1 MTVTRGWRIGLIAL
15 FALSIVA
22 SCAIGRQPSDTP
34 LPRPRFS
41 FVPIALASG
50 SVEPPAGPPASIPVL
65 PPTEDPNATLP
76 PFPTSHGEP
85 ALDTLIGIE
94 VSGVRLQTA
103 SLAGDAA
110 AAGGG
115 YLQPLLAS
123 LGKTNA
129 DLSTAIAE
137 DPSRGLDVVVFA
149 VKIRGANPDDLLGAF
164 LRTTVHEDAEAIDFA
179 GKRVRRILTGWTSY
193 VYAWNDVLIIVQAP
207 DVVVAEEALRQLP

>member
-1 MTVTRGWRIGLIAL
+1 MTVTLGWRLGLVAVV
-15 FALSIVA
+15 ALSVVA
-22 SCAIGRQPSDTP
+22 SCAGRQPSETP

-50 SVEPPAGPPASIPVL
+50 FVEPPDGPPGAIALL

-110 AAGGG
+110 AKGGG
-115 YLQPLLAS
+115 YLLPLLAS

-137 DPSRGLDVVVFA
+137 DPSRGLEVVVFA
-149 VKIRGANPDDLLGAF
+149 VKIRGANADDLLRAF

-179 GKRVRRILTGWTSY
+179 GKRVRRIPTGWTTY
-193 VYAWNDVLIIVQAP
+193 VYASNDVLIIVQTP
-207 DVVVAEEALRQLP
+207 DVAVAEDALRHLP